1 MKTQKPSRLELYVE
15 ILASLE
21 KLQAANLITIQ
32 EKAKVGQAF
41 LKHAISFLEKQD
53 LIKKENIEN
62 ETVYLITA
70 RGDRVTRYFLGQ
82 SQESGQRQNTMA
94 PLE

>member
-1 MKTQKPSRLELYVE
+1 MTTQKFSRLELYIEV
-15 ILASLE
+15 LASLE
-21 KLQAANLITIQ
+21 KLQASNFITIQ

-41 LKHAISFLEKQD
+41 LKHAISFLEKQG
-53 LIKKENIEN
+53 LIKKEEIEN

-70 RGDRVTRYFLGQ
+70 RGDRVTRYFMGR
-82 SQESGQRQNTMA
+82 SQVSESRENTMT

>member
-1 MKTQKPSRLELYVE
+1 MKTQKPSRLELYIE

-21 KLQAANLITIQ
+21 KLEASNFITIQ

-41 LKHAISFLEKQD
+41 LKHAIIFLEKQD
-53 LIKKENIEN
+53 MIKKETKEN

-70 RGDRVTRYFLGQ
+70 RGDRVTRYFMQ
-82 SQESGQRQNTMA
+82 QPQITESNRNPITT
-94 PLE
+94 LE

>member
-1 MKTQKPSRLELYVE
+1 VKTQKTSRLELYVE

-21 KLQAANLITIQ
+21 KLQAANLITLQ

-53 LIKKENIEN
+53 LIKKEKIEDK
-62 ETVYLITA
+62 TVYLITS
-70 RGDRVTRYFLGQ
+70 RGDRVTRYFMGQ
-82 SQESGQRQNTMA
+82 SQESERRENTMA
-94 PLE
+94 SLE

>member
-1 MKTQKPSRLELYVE
+1 VKTQKTSRLELYVE

-21 KLQAANLITIQ
+21 KLQAANLITLQ

-53 LIKKENIEN
+53 LIKKEKVEDK
-62 ETVYLITA
+62 TVYLITS
-70 RGDRVTRYFLGQ
+70 RGDRVTRYFMGQ
-82 SQESGQRQNTMA
+82 SQESERRENTMA
-94 PLE
+94 SLE